1 MTGRIAVAL
10 MAVLLLV
17 YLTLAGGRAVIL
29 LQSGGVTGIAFGVAL
44 LILPL
49 IGLWALAQEL
59 RFGLQSGRL
68 VRLLAEAG
76 EYPVTDVAPGT
87 GRKAL
92 RAAADVDFP
101 RFQSAADAAPNDWRA
116 RFRLGLAYDASG
128 DRRRA
133 RLSIRSAI
141 ALERAARPTI
151 GADRA

>member
-10 MAVLLLV
+10 MALLLII
-17 YLTLAGGRAVIL
+17 YLALAGGRAVIL
-29 LQSGGVTGIAFGVAL
+29 LQSGGAIGIALAVAL

-49 IGLWALAQEL
+49 IGLWALAHEL

-68 VRLLAEAG
+68 VRVLEVAG
-76 EYPVTDVAPGT
+76 DLPVTDVAPGT

-92 RAAADVDFP
+92 RAAADADFP

-116 RFRLGLAYDASG
+116 RFLLGLAYDASG

-133 RLSIRSAI
+133 RHAIRTAI
-141 ALERAARPTI
+141 ALERAARPTV
-151 GADRA
+151 GADRG